1 MAEKAEVHPDRLTL
15 VAFFTVVLVLGMNFV
30 AVKFSNKEL
39 PPFWGASLR
48 FIIASILLLAILRI
62 RKLPLPKGRALMGA
76 ALYGLFGFAINF
88 GLLYWALTV
97 ISAGMASVL
106 LATIPLI
113 TMFLAF
119 LVGLEKLSWRGIV
132 GAIIVIAG
140 IGAIFAEQLRV
151 DVPMIYLGAA
161 LLAAASAAASGIVV
175 KYFPRSHPIS
185 TNLVGM
191 SLAAV
196 VLLILSL
203 ILGETRGLPTLTST
217 WLALGWLIFSSI
229 VGFVLMVWVLSRWS
243 ASATSNIAVL
253 TPLVAVVSASLLA
266 GETPTGIFL
275 GGSALVLV
283 GVYVGALSSRRSTS
297 KTPSAAGNGRQKSAT
312 PEIEVPES

>member
-1 MAEKAEVHPDRLTL
+1 MAEKAEIHPDRLTL
-15 VAFFTVVLVLGMNFV
+15 IAFFTVVLVLGMNFV

-48 FIIASILLLAILRI
+48 FIIASILLFGIVRI
-62 RKLPLPKGRALMGA
+62 RNLSLPTGRALMGA

-113 TMFLAF
+113 TMFLASWW
-119 LVGLEKLSWRGIV
+119 VEKLSWRGIV
-132 GAIIVIAG
+132 GPSLSSRNRPDLRGTAQGDVSMVYMAAG
-140 IGAIFAEQLRV
+140 
-151 DVPMIYLGAA
+151 

-203 ILGETRGLPTLTST
+203 VLGETRGLPTLTST

-229 VGFVLMVWVLSRWS
+229 VGFVLLVWVLSRWS

-275 GGSALVLV
+275 GGTALVLV
-283 GVYVGALSSRRSTS
+283 GVYVGALSSPRSAS
-297 KTPSAAGNGRQKSAT
+297 KTPSAAGNGTQGSAT